1 MISDWIQGYHGC
13 RIGGHNR
20 ETKSHS
26 ISTARYIRAL
36 VQGRALRHQGRAS
49 RVKVSF
55 RVWGKLPNRTM
66 LPRLNATADFE
77 DVGGGGVFK
86 SCISNATIS
95 LRLPCA
101 APRTCFPHQRT
112 VSRSAWQIPCTCCL
126 LSRVGVSRI
135 FNGGISS
142 ASSQVRLRLER
153 VKTRQAP
160 ETLSRLAS
168 FQFPPL
174 LGYAVFAT
182 APTRVCASRPFLSSQ
197 LCVRPFRVACG
208 HTEAIIH
215 LQPGATP
222 ASLTFLAKLES
233 PDD

>member
-1 MISDWIQGYHGC
+1 MYFERDYQPETPFC
-13 RIGGHNR
+13 RSPHMFP
-20 ETKSHS
+20 S
-26 ISTARYIRAL
+26 STY
-36 VQGRALRHQGRAS
+36 
-49 RVKVSF
+49 RVSL
-55 RVWGKLPNRTM
+55 GL
-66 LPRLNATADFE
+66 ADTLH
-77 DVGGGGVFK
+77 VL
-86 SCISNATIS
+86 S
-95 LRLPCA
+95 
-101 APRTCFPHQRT
+101 
-112 VSRSAWQIPCTCCL
+112 

-215 LQPGATP
+215 LRPGATP